1 MQLLLCCFL
10 KTIYQIQTCRF
21 TNAHVMHVYNDIFD
35 LIPFN
40 FQKTIQLE
48 PKIFFGTDFFYLS
61 RSFVTL
67 YELLSSP

>member
-1 MQLLLCCFL
+1 
-10 KTIYQIQTCRF
+10 
-21 TNAHVMHVYNDIFD
+21 MHVYNDIFD